1 LLAPIVAGEA
11 LAAGN
16 IANIAQASNAASG
29 DWDSNPQG
37 RDNWVV
43 DCMMPVISHS
53 SMIFTGS
60 RLPKPN
66 CTGALAK

>member
-1 LLAPIVAGEA
+1 MLAPIVAGEA

-16 IANIAQASNAASG
+16 IANIAQASNAASD

-43 DCMMPVISHS
+43 DCMMPVISHDKL
-53 SMIFTGS
+53 IFTRF

-66 CTGALAK
+66 CPGALAK